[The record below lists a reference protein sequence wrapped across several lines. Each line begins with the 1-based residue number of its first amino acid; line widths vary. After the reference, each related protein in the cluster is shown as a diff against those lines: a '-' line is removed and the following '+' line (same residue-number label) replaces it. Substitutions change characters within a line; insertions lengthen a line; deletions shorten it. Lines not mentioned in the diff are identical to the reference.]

1 MKKVLLTAMA
11 LLTIASTSVFGMYGA
26 DSDWIDFLVHGNQF
40 RARMQQFGF
49 VLGND
54 TIRGTFGLNS
64 EGTTLGSIMGT
75 TTVTPDGDATKT
87 KQFYNFIPTVSAGIG
102 YTSEVFSIGVGYN
115 YAYRHNKLRGITKNG
130 YGLSVHTPVVTM
142 TALNNNLRIAIP
154 VQIAAKNGNIAP
166 DPAVAG
172 SGTDK
177 EKYMGISM
185 DPQIRY
191 YTGLETLTQLRL
203 YVKYANN
210 QYTYQDGTKVTG
222 SSVGFDFRAYFGAT
236 VGDIALS
243 PFIKVTY
250 DTALDAKGK
259 MGANPYNSNPLSPYG
274 DTYGVKSDSVI
285 GFRNPT
291 TGEVADFDSNPWQLR
306 IMPILG
312 LTANSDIVSIYV
324 EAGLGYKAVNTG
336 RKFDKTGGTTGT
348 DYYGIQHGLTWS
360 SYGEIYI
367 TPIKDLEW
375 YFEAEIGN
383 YDLSKIGYNG
393 AAITGS
399 LGGDLNVQFNA
410 STGITW
416 YLPAL

>member
-26 DSDWIDFLVHGNQF
+26 DSGWIDFLVHGNQL

-54 TIRGTFGLNS
+54 MIRGTFGFKS
-64 EGTTLGSIMGT
+64 EGTTLGAILDT
-75 TTVTPDGDATKT
+75 TTVNS
-87 KQFYNFIPTVSAGIG
+87 KQFFNFLPTVSAGIG

-115 YAYRHNKLRGITKNG
+115 YAYRHSKLSGITKNG
-130 YGLSVHTPVVTM
+130 YGLSVHTPVITM
-142 TALNNNLRIAIP
+142 TAMNDSLRIAIP
-154 VQIAAKNGNIAP
+154 VQIAAKNGDIANT
-166 DPAVAG
+166 
-172 SGTDK
+172 SDK

-191 YTGLETLTQLRL
+191 YTGLEAFTELRL
-203 YVKYANN
+203 YIKYGMN
-210 QYTYQDGTKVTG
+210 QYTAQNGTKSTG
-222 SSVGFDFRAYFGAT
+222 SSVGFDFDFRAYFGAT
-236 VGDIALS
+236 VGDVALS

-259 MGANPYNSNPLSPYG
+259 HGAGSY
-274 DTYGVKSDSVI
+274 DVKSDSYVYNYSSTTI
-285 GFRNPT
+285 G
-291 TGEVADFDSNPWQLR
+291 AYDSNPWQLKVL
-306 IMPILG
+306 PTLG

-324 EAGLGYKAVNTG
+324 EAGLGYKA
-336 RKFDKTGGTTGT
+336 T
-348 DYYGIQHGLTWS
+348 DSGYKLNAGNDGVKHELAWS

-367 TPIKDLEW
+367 TPVKDLEW

-383 YDLSKIGYNG
+383 QTVNNAGYV
-393 AAITGS
+393 TGGS
-399 LGGDLNVQFNA
+399 QNVQFNA

>member
-26 DSDWIDFLVHGNQF
+26 DSGWIDFLVHGNQL

-54 TIRGTFGLNS
+54 MIRGTFGFKS
-64 EGTTLGSIMGT
+64 EGTTLGAILDT
-75 TTVTPDGDATKT
+75 TTVNS
-87 KQFYNFIPTVSAGIG
+87 KQFFNFLPTVSAGIG

-115 YAYRHNKLRGITKNG
+115 YAYRHSKLSGITKNG
-130 YGLSVHTPVVTM
+130 YGLSVHTPVITM
-142 TALNNNLRIAIP
+142 TAMNDSLRIAIP
-154 VQIAAKNGNIAP
+154 VQIAAKNGDIAP
-166 DPAVAG
+166 VNNVG
-172 SGTDK
+172 GTDK
-177 EKYMGISM
+177 VKYMGISM

-191 YTGLETLTQLRL
+191 YTGLEAFTELRL
-203 YVKYANN
+203 YIKYGMN
-210 QYTYQDGTKVTG
+210 QYTAQNGTKSTG

-236 VGDIALS
+236 VGDVALS

-259 MGANPYNSNPLSPYG
+259 LG
-274 DTYGVKSDSVI
+274 DSSYDVKSDSLITYTETPI
-285 GFRNPT
+285 G
-291 TGEVADFDSNPWQLR
+291 GYDSNPWQLKVL
-306 IMPILG
+306 PTLG

-324 EAGLGYKAVNTG
+324 EAGLGYRAINTG
-336 RKFDKTGGTTGT
+336 HKLNAGNNGVK
-348 DYYGIQHGLTWS
+348 HELAWS
-360 SYGEIYI
+360 SYGEVYI
-367 TPIKDLEW
+367 TPVKDLEW

-383 YDLSKIGYNG
+383 QSIENG
-393 AAITGS
+393 VVTGGS
-399 LGGDLNVQFNA
+399 QNVQFNA